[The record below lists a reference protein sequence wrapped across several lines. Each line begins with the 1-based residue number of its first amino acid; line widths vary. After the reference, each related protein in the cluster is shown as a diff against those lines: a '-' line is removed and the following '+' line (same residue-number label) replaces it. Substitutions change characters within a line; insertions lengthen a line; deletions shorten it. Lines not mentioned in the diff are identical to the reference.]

1 MTSEELIV
9 KMSSPT
15 LIGLKTGS
23 MFSAK
28 YRSEPKV
35 KAELRRL
42 NAFLKPKGL
51 IIMPL
56 RFTDSRVLLYICRM
70 QALKRDLSEPS
81 AAEMLVKLGYPLGST
96 EHCLL
101 HLMRRMRS
109 CRSFPHEVGLFL
121 GYPPE
126 DVRGFIQN
134 GAKNYKSIGLWKV
147 YGDEQR
153 AQKSFAECKKC
164 TDETYARFKSGVGLE
179 RLIQ

>member
-1 MTSEELIV
+1 M
-9 KMSSPT
+9 
-15 LIGLKTGS
+15 GLKTGS
-23 MFSAK
+23 MFSAR
-28 YRSEPKV
+28 YRSETKV

-42 NAFLKPKGL
+42 NALLKPKGV

-56 RFTDSRVLLYICRM
+56 RFTDSRVLLYVCRM
-70 QALKRDLSEPS
+70 QALKRDLSEPDVGK
-81 AAEMLVKLGYPLGST
+81 MLKKLGYPVGSA

-134 GAKNYKSIGLWKV
+134 GAKNYKIVGLWKV
-147 YGDEQR
+147 YGDAER
-153 AQKSFAECKKC
+153 AQKCFDECKKC
-164 TDETYARFKSGVGLE
+164 AEETYARFKSGVDLE
-179 RLIQ
+179 RIVQ